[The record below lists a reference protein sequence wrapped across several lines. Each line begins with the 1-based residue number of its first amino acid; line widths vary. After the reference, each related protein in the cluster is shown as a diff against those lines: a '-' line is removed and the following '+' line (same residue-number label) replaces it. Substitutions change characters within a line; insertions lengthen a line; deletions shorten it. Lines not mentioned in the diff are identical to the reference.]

1 MFNRKWLLIIF
12 AAIQMMANL
21 YAENDEVLI
30 RDDEFVFANT
40 GEKDLNIETWASYPM
55 VHSPVAM
62 DVDSQGRL
70 WVVEDWHGRNIKD
83 GKSGRGNILILED
96 SDMDGKADK
105 SHDFGPRY
113 SSIPLGIT
121 VFDNV
126 IVVAMAPDLI
136 VYTDVNRNAKYDDGV
151 DKKEILLTG
160 FEGHSHDHSLHGVVG
175 GPDGKWYFSQG
186 NTGLNI
192 KTRDKRHFIAS
203 SYYSNNRQDIGKD
216 SSDGHRYVGGL
227 SFRMNPDGTG
237 LDVICQNTRNTHDQS
252 VSSFGNVYQVDN
264 DDPAHARA
272 TWVMEHANFGY
283 ASLEDGGRS
292 WEEAAKSWE
301 EASVDPVLK
310 AKRGDARSSQSH
322 WRENYPGTTP
332 PDYVIGSGAPMGS
345 IFIESDELGESL
357 RGSFVLCETVNKA
370 IYQFKPTELGTHVEM
385 GPFKKLISLKEE
397 SKDKGFLPT
406 EIIQALDGSLFL
418 SDWNSTNNRRGRGG
432 PEGAIY
438 RISPKSE
445 QRIRQVKIDFEST
458 EGQIK
463 ALTNP
468 NPSIRFVATQKLRE
482 TKQNRKA
489 IVEFIESTTNP
500 YFKARGLWI
509 LAKKYWIKNRE
520 YVESFLNH
528 KNPQLRLTAFRALK
542 NAYPKRLIQYSR
554 RVVDDSSLSLVRE
567 VALSL
572 RDVPFTKSKPLL
584 TKIIKKYDG
593 QNRWFLE
600 AIGTASSRKEQKVYS
615 EIIESLRGDKKN
627 KEWDNADKNLAWRLR
642 TPDAL
647 NDLRKTIIAQAPGIN
662 EFRHLIMSFALAYS
676 DEERKTNIAHVENLK
691 KHSSFSDEE
700 YQTTIQEVLDKDLY
714 DEKAAILRSTFA
726 FPETYG
732 VTPSKIGTA
741 KEIALLNG
749 DVKNG
754 RTKASLCLTCHKI
767 DDAGV
772 QFGPNL
778 SDWGKSRSIEVIA
791 LAMLEPS
798 AELAHGFEKPVIV
811 ANRDH
816 KLEGI
821 DVGYS
826 WHAGAIKVKTVGGQ
840 VVKIAFRRSGA
851 RINRLEN
858 HSWMPSA
865 SKLGLSSQDVRDIA
879 EYLKSL

>member
-1 MFNRKWLLIIF
+1 MLTKCWQLVLCLLF
-12 AAIQMMANL
+12 LVFHRSNAN
-21 YAENDEVLI
+21 ESSVLI
-30 RDDEFVFANT
+30 SEDEFEVS
-40 GEKDLNIETWASYPM
+40 DLGGIDLKIQTWAKFPM

-62 DVDSQGRL
+62 DVDAYGRV
-70 WVVEDWHGRNIKD
+70 WVVEDWHGRKIDD
-83 GKSGRGNILILED
+83 GKKGRGNILILED
-96 SDMDGKADK
+96 TDLDGKADK
-105 SHDFGPRY
+105 AHDFGPRF

-121 VFDNV
+121 IFDNV

-136 VYTDVNRNAKYDDGV
+136 VYTDVNRNAVYDEGT
-151 DKKEILLTG
+151 DKKEIILSG

-192 KTRDKRHFIAS
+192 KTRDDQNFVAS
-203 SYYSNNRQDIGKD
+203 SYYSNNRQDIGKV
-216 SSDGHRYVGGL
+216 SSDGYRYVGGL
-227 SFRMNPDGTG
+227 SFRMNPGGTNMS
-237 LDVICQNTRNTHDQS
+237 VICQNTRNTHDQS
-252 VSSFGNVYQVDN
+252 ISSFGDVFQVDN

-272 TWVMEHANFGY
+272 SWVMEHSNFGY

-292 WEEAAKSWE
+292 WEEAAKTWE
-301 EASVDPVLK
+301 EFSVDPVLL

-345 IFIESDELGESL
+345 IFLESDELGESL
-357 RGSFVLCETVNKA
+357 RGSFIICETVNKA
-370 IYQFKPTELGTHVEM
+370 VYQFKPKERGTHVEM
-385 GPFKKLISLKEE
+385 GPYNKLISLNEK

-406 EIIQALDGSLFL
+406 EIVQALDGSLFL

-445 QRIRQVKIDFEST
+445 EIISPVMIDYEST
-458 EGQIK
+458 QGQIS
-463 ALTNP
+463 ALKSP
-468 NPSIRFVATQKLRE
+468 NSSIRFVAAEKLRE
-482 TKQNRKA
+482 TKQNRKE
-489 IVEFIESTTNP
+489 IVEFVEDTANP

-520 YVESFLNH
+520 YVEGFLNH
-528 KNPQLRLTAFRALK
+528 EDPQLRLTAFRALK
-542 NAYPKRLIQYSR
+542 NAYPKKLMHYGR
-554 RVVDDSSLSLVRE
+554 RVVNDSSLALARE
-567 VALSL
+567 LALSL
-572 RDVPFTKSKPLL
+572 REVSLSKSKSLL
-584 TKIIKKYDG
+584 IKIIEKYNG
-593 QNRWFLE
+593 SNRWFLE
-600 AIGTASSRKEQKVYS
+600 AIGTASSKKEQKVYS
-615 EIIESLRGDKKN
+615 QIVTPLRNDKTGAK
-627 KEWDNADKNLAWRLR
+627 WDTADKNLAWRLR

-647 NDLRKTIIAQAPGIN
+647 NDLRKTIIAQAPGIG

-676 DEERKTNIAHVENLK
+676 DEERKTNIAHLENLR
-691 KHSSFSDEE
+691 KHPNFSGEE
-700 YQTTIQEVLDKDLY
+700 YQATIQEVLDKDLY

-732 VTPSKIGTA
+732 VTPTKTTTSKDVA
-741 KEIALLNG
+741 QLKG

-754 RTKASLCLTCHKI
+754 HVKASLCLTCHKI
-767 DDAGV
+767 DGAGV

-791 LAMLEPS
+791 QAILEPS
-798 AELAHGFEKPVIV
+798 SELAHGFEKAVVV

-840 VVKIAFRRSGA
+840 VIKIAFRRSGA
-851 RINRLEN
+851 RITRLEN

-865 SKLGLSSQDVRDIA
+865 SKLGLSNQDVRDIA